1 VAVGRDGATRASG
14 ACPSVG
20 LEAHTAAAP
29 CQAVGM
35 ADDRDE
41 GMASSIMRDQY
52 LYLVITGVVAIVYG
66 TLHAEQRVLGYVA
79 GGLFIVVGGILLRW
93 SLRRKRRRG
102 GR

>member
-1 VAVGRDGATRASG
+1 MAVAA
-14 ACPSVG
+14 
-20 LEAHTAAAP
+20 

-41 GMASSIMRDQY
+41 GLASSMMRDQH

-66 TLHAEQRVLGYVA
+66 TLHPEQRVLGYVA

-93 SLRRKRRRG
+93 SLRRKRRR
-102 GR
+102 RE

>member
-1 VAVGRDGATRASG
+1 VAVGLDGAARASW
-14 ACPSVG
+14 ACPFVG
-20 LEAHTAAAP
+20 PQAHAAAAP

-41 GMASSIMRDQY
+41 GLASSIMRDQY

-66 TLHAEQRVLGYVA
+66 TLHPEQRVLGYVA
-79 GGLFIVVGGILLRW
+79 GGLFIVVGGLLLRW
-93 SLRRKRRRG
+93 SLRRKRESG